1 MENLITIKN
10 CRIENSR
17 ETVIPKVDWQMKS
30 GEAWLVIGPNGGGK
44 ADFINA
50 LAGILKI
57 KPNES
62 TTLSGSTLSAMEN
75 LSSITL
81 TTSTT
86 PDIISSSSMASS
98 SEAASSQA
106 FFSSVFGDSVELV
119 SLERAAHLIQE
130 ERENDE
136 SEYLEGGVDI
146 GRTGRVFIA
155 EVLSDS
161 KSDDKI
167 KACDSKSDFDK
178 TYSSNNFSS
187 KDFTSTNNFDKA
199 YNTNSGIKKNLSQL
213 PENIQHLAEKLE
225 SFPEIK
231 LCGIEKILDR
241 GLKYM
246 STGEIRRT
254 LLARALISHKKL
266 LLLSDPFA
274 GLDVE
279 SRKILLDFFNVI
291 VKNQLKENPGSQ
303 YPNVI
308 LVMERWHE
316 IPEAITNV
324 LEFTNKKVS
333 FCGNRADYEKLLLT
347 RKTQNAESDNAK
359 KQKLAEAYNSILAE
373 STAIKNTPANSKPLY
388 TNQNNSTNNS
398 VEPTET
404 STSSESK
411 SESEKSVSIFKQ
423 SNSDS
428 KSNPDS
434 PKQILV
440 EMNHVNVGWGDNQVL
455 VDLNWKLYK
464 GEHWLIQGPNGC
476 GKTTFLELI
485 TGDNMQVYCNDV
497 HIFGIKRGSGESVW
511 DIKKR
516 LGIVS
521 YRLHVEYRMLGGI
534 SLLNVI
540 ISGFHDSIG
549 LYTQPSDLEIAAA
562 KKWLALGGFA
572 GREDENFKNLSY
584 GEQRAILI
592 LRAAVKAPEILILDE
607 PCHGLDEQ
615 YRSKILHLMTL
626 IAQSGTTTMLHV
638 THDQTEALDCEKHI
652 LKFKPK
658 ANPMYECVETPIS
671 PQ

>member
-17 ETVIPKVDWQMKS
+17 ETIIPRLDWQMKS

-44 ADFINA
+44 ADLVNA
-50 LAGILKI
+50 LAGKLKI

-62 TTLSGSTLSAMEN
+62 ASLPG
-75 LSSITL
+75 
-81 TTSTT
+81 TTSFSQKK
-86 PDIISSSSMASS
+86 PSSS
-98 SEAASSQA
+98 AASFSQA
-106 FFSSVFGDSVELV
+106 IFSSVFGDSVELV

-136 SEYLEGGVDI
+136 SEYVEGGVDI
-146 GRTGRVFIA
+146 GRTGRIFIA
-155 EVLSDS
+155 EALCEN
-161 KSDDKI
+161 KSDGVRKVF
-167 KACDSKSDFDK
+167 DSISGFDK
-178 TYSSNNFSS
+178 CFSS
-187 KDFTSTNNFDKA
+187 
-199 YNTNSGIKKNLSQL
+199 NSGIKKNLSQL
-213 PENIQHLAEKLE
+213 PENVKRLAEKLE

-254 LLARALISHKKL
+254 LLARALVSHKKL

-324 LEFTNKKVS
+324 LEFTNKTIS

-347 RKTQNAESDNAK
+347 RKTQNAESDNAQ

-373 STAIKNTPANSKPLY
+373 SVATVSDSIATDSSTAVD
-388 TNQNNSTNNS
+388 S
-398 VEPTET
+398 V
-404 STSSESK
+404 TSSQ
-411 SESEKSVSIFKQ
+411 KQ
-423 SNSDS
+423 L
-428 KSNPDS
+428 
-434 PKQILV
+434 LV

-455 VDLNWKLYK
+455 VNLNWKLYK

-497 HIFGIKRGSGESVW
+497 HIFGIKRGSGETVW

-521 YRLHVEYRMLGGI
+521 YRLHVEYRILGGI

-549 LYTQPSDLEIAAA
+549 LYNQPTDLEITAA
-562 KKWLALGGFA
+562 KKWLSLGGFA

-638 THDQTEALDCEKHI
+638 THDQTEALPCEKHV

-658 ANPMYECVETPIS
+658 ANPMYECIIPS
-671 PQ
+671 Q

>member
-1 MENLITIKN
+1 MENLITIQN

-17 ETVIPKVDWQMKS
+17 ETVIPKLEWQMKR

-50 LAGILKI
+50 LAGKLKI
-57 KPNES
+57 VPATDS
-62 TTLSGSTLSAMEN
+62 
-75 LSSITL
+75 
-81 TTSTT
+81 
-86 PDIISSSSMASS
+86 P
-98 SEAASSQA
+98 QA
-106 FFSSVFGDSVELV
+106 FFSSIFGDSVELV

-136 SEYLEGGVDI
+136 SEYIEGGVDI
-146 GRTGRVFIA
+146 GRTGRIFIA
-155 EVLSDS
+155 EALCNT
-161 KSDDKI
+161 KS
-167 KACDSKSDFDK
+167 
-178 TYSSNNFSS
+178 T
-187 KDFTSTNNFDKA
+187 
-199 YNTNSGIKKNLSQL
+199 GPIKKSISQL
-213 PENIQHLAEKLE
+213 SEKAQQLAPKLE
-225 SFPEIK
+225 TLPEIK
-231 LCGIEKILDR
+231 LCGVEKILDR

-254 LLARALISHKKL
+254 LLARALVSHKKL

-274 GLDVE
+274 GLDVQ

-308 LVMERWHE
+308 LAMERWNE

-324 LEFTNKKVS
+324 LEFTNKEVS
-333 FCGNRADYEKLLLT
+333 FCGTRADYEKILLT
-347 RKTQNAESDNAK
+347 RKTQNVETDNAQ
-359 KQKLAEAYNSILAE
+359 KQKFTEDYNSILAE
-373 STAIKNTPANSKPLY
+373 SAATVSTAT
-388 TNQNNSTNNS
+388 
-398 VEPTET
+398 TEST
-404 STSSESK
+404 STTTSISSSE
-411 SESEKSVSIFKQ
+411 KQ
-423 SNSDS
+423 
-428 KSNPDS
+428 P
-434 PKQILV
+434 LV
-440 EMNHVNVGWGDNQVL
+440 EMNHVNVGWGDNHVL

-497 HIFGIKRGSGESVW
+497 HIFGIKRGSGETVW

-534 SLLNVI
+534 SLQNVI

-549 LYTQPSDLEIAAA
+549 LYTQPTDLEIAAA
-562 KKWLALGGFA
+562 KKWLALGGFS

-638 THDQTEALDCEKHI
+638 THDQTEALPCEKHV
-652 LKFKPK
+652 LNLGKK
-658 ANPMYECVETPIS
+658 
-671 PQ
+671 